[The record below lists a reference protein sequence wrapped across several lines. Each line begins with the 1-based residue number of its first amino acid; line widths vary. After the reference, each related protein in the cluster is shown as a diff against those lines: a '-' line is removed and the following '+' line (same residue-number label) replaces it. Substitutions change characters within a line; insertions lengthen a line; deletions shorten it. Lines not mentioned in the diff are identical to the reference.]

1 MTRLESRTTRALV
14 VLLAV
19 ALVFGGVPNPASAQS
34 TATIAGTQIA
44 PDDVSLRVALQPDG
58 TAEWEVEYRV
68 RLDEENKTEAFES
81 VRSDIE
87 ANESSYVSDFRS
99 RMNATA
105 STAENATGR
114 SMTVQN
120 VSVSTSRQ
128 QLPQEYGIIT
138 YSFTWTNFAA
148 VEDGRIRAGDA
159 LAGFFL
165 DGETSLLMTWPE
177 GYEVESVSPGPDDR
191 RARSVV
197 WNGPLDFGPG
207 EPTLLLAESSPAG
220 SPSPSETPTTGG
232 DGASSQNDF
241 ALLGA
246 LGLLVVGVVS
256 GGGWMLYRR
265 YDDGDE
271 AGPNTRAA
279 EAAGGG
285 RDDGAVGG
293 GAPADATDVSPSTDG
308 SAAEDDADGDESGG
322 DDAGGE
328 SGDGAS
334 EAEDGTDEDQM
345 PWEDELLSNE
355 ECVLALIEHEGGRL
369 KQQEVA
375 GTLDWTD
382 AKTSQV
388 VRRMR
393 DEGTLDAF
401 RLGRENVLV
410 LPDDDEDG
418 EGDEDDGLDSE

>member
-1 MTRLESRTTRALV
+1 MTRPESRTTRALV

-81 VRSDIE
+81 VQRDIR
-87 ANESSYVSDFRS
+87 ANESAYVSEFRS
-99 RMNATA
+99 RMEATA
-105 STAENATGR
+105 ATAENATGR
-114 SMTVQN
+114 QMSVGN

-177 GYEVESVSPGPDDR
+177 GYEVESVSPNPNDR
-191 RARSVV
+191 RTRTVA

-207 EPTLLLAESSPAG
+207 EPTLLLAESPSAG
-220 SPSPSETPTTGG
+220 SPSPSETPTGGG
-232 DGASSQNDF
+232 DGASSGNDIAVIGGF
-241 ALLGA
+241 A
-246 LGLLVVGVVS
+246 LLVVGVVA

-265 YDDGDE
+265 REDGAEADSSRTRATPGGATDDG
-271 AGPNTRAA
+271 
-279 EAAGGG
+279 
-285 RDDGAVGG
+285 GAVGG
-293 GAPADATDVSPSTDG
+293 RAGTDADVPPAADDSSD
-308 SAAEDDADGDESGG
+308 EDDGGARESDDASEGDEGG
-322 DDAGGE
+322 
-328 SGDGAS
+328 S
-334 EAEDGTDEDQM
+334 DERQM

-355 ECVLALIEHEGGRL
+355 ECVLALIEHEDGRL

-375 GTLDWTD
+375 QTLDWTD

-388 VRRMR
+388 VRKMR

-410 LPDDDEDG
+410 LPDDD
-418 EGDEDDGLDSE
+418 GDEADDEDAGPGPR